1 MVVRLLTAALLLL
14 VFVPTASAADKAWA
28 HEAKGAREALA
39 RSVGAGYITPA
50 EEADYLGVLSY
61 AATVRPGRIPTSHV
75 SGTVPWTRTAGTG
88 LRARTAARGTHRRN
102 GHFPGTVPRACLI

>member
-50 EEADYLGVLSY
+50 EEADYLGVLECEAFDY
-61 AATVRPGRIPTSHV
+61 RTD
-75 SGTVPWTRTAGTG
+75 TRA
-88 LRARTAARGTHRRN
+88 LRADAFPCLLDVAARHGTTLTDCR
-102 GHFPGTVPRACLI
+102 